1 MQKLKFCS
9 LCLQG
14 DALEAYRALLELSLF
29 SPWLL
34 QFSGGPEAMGLYWR
48 LLYDR
53 FGTRFLRR
61 IFECEFSSRA
71 LLDYAFKTIPL
82 EDYSYLVRRNCHV
95 SSQSL
100 CYIVNQRRV
109 PHGLMISRSFWNIQR
124 LKAKKLLGV
133 IVQGT
138 WNGGLGSVDAILS
151 VCQFCSLPFTPTEL
165 RMLIDGFVGKD
176 KQKPGYRR
184 VVLRR
189 TGIAAW

>member
-14 DALEAYRALLELSLF
+14 DALEAYRALGEVNLL

-48 LLYDR
+48 LLHDR

-71 LLDYAFKTIPL
+71 LLDYAFRTTPI
-82 EDYSYLVRRNCHV
+82 EDYSYLVRRNCRV
-95 SSQSL
+95 SSQAL
-100 CYIVNQRRV
+100 CYIVNQRIV
-109 PHGLMISRSFWNIQR
+109 PHGLMISRSYWNIQR

-133 IVQGT
+133 LVQAM
-138 WNGGLGSVDAILS
+138 WSGGLVSIDAIFS
-151 VCQFCSLPFTPTEL
+151 VCQFCSLPFTPPEL
-165 RMLIDGFVGKD
+165 RLLIDGFVGRD
-176 KQKPGYRR
+176 KQEPGYRR
-184 VVLRR
+184 VILRR
-189 TGIAAW
+189 TRIAV